1 MKKVTVLRLS
11 GCRYCEELISKL
23 ELYEVEYELIDADE
37 DWRFADRVEEIVDA
51 SSYPMIIIEDKGFLT
66 FYIFRAESIDQIG
79 EASLQ
84 RAVKIGAMS
93 IDSMVDITLNLI

>member
-23 ELYEVEYELIDADE
+23 ELYGVKYESIDAD
-37 DWRFADRVEEIVDA
+37 DNWRFADSVEEIVDV
-51 SSYPMIIIEDKGFLT
+51 SSYPMIIIEDKRLVP
-66 FYIFRAESIDQIG
+66 FYIFRAESVDQIG

>member
-23 ELYEVEYELIDADE
+23 GLYEVKYELIDADE
-37 DWRFADRVEEIVDA
+37 DWRFADKVEEVVDA
-51 SSYPMIIIEDKGFLT
+51 SSYPMIIIEDKRLVT
-66 FYIFRAESIDQIG
+66 FYIFRAESVDQIG

-84 RAVKIGAMS
+84 GAVKIGAMS